1 MKKLLLLAALA
12 MMAASPAEAQFFKKM
27 KESWNN
33 YQNEQSGNTSSYSS
47 SSRSSSSQPKSKNVV
62 ARSVDTSPSAGQWVH
77 YQNSIYKISAIRYP
91 KSASPDLNRLSIQI
105 PDIGGLNREMPDLH
119 YQEEADNRIRTANV
133 FYLEGEG
140 EFMNGGSFLS
150 TYYLFKSKEDG
161 DWIEWDF
168 IDNETKLSPSY
179 SKIPTGLQ
187 VFVSN
192 ELVQEL
198 GKDLPSEDSYKS
210 ALGLWPV
217 KRVEK
222 KVFDNPKNV
231 LITYENGDSI
241 HFYDQTKVEW
251 YGSVHLK
258 DGSVERK
265 KGWLENVRAQRTG
278 YGHRKLLLITSIYPI
293 EGGCVT

>member
-1 MKKLLLLAALA
+1 MKKLLVLAALA

-33 YQNEQSGNTSSYSS
+33 YQNQQSGNTSSYSS

-91 KSASPDLNRLSIQI
+91 KSASPDLNRLTIQVPYI
-105 PDIGGLNREMPDLH
+105 TGMRDLY
-119 YQEEADNRIRTANV
+119 YQEEADDNIRTANV
-133 FYLEGEG
+133 FYLEGEREEVQTNRG
-140 EFMNGGSFLS
+140 LSFAN

-187 VFVSN
+187 VFVRN